1 MSFRYQQ
8 PDMRLQIESLRKQY
22 AESIWGVRDVTLELG
37 AGVHGLVGPNGAGKS
52 TLMRMLTTVTAP
64 TEGAVYW
71 DGTQVSESPDVVRS
85 VLGYLPQDFDTYP
98 TLTLEEYLEYV
109 AALRGLDS
117 ETASARIEALLE
129 LVNLTDVRD
138 RRLDTFSGGMHQRA
152 GIAQALLNDP
162 ELLVVDEPTVGLDP
176 EERVRMRNA
185 LADTADDRV
194 VIFSTHVVAD
204 IEATADT
211 VTVLE
216 DGRVLTHA
224 PTESLI
230 RSVDGDVYECRVSG
244 STLDQL
250 RKEFPICNTVQ
261 RADGFDVRLVAADPP
276 TADAEQ
282 VTASLE
288 DAYLQA
294 VTHAH

>member
-1 MSFRYQQ
+1 
-8 PDMRLQIESLRKQY
+8 MRLEIESLGKQY
-22 AESIWGVRDVTLELG
+22 PEGLWGVRDITLQLG

-52 TLMRMLTTVTAP
+52 TLMRMLTTVTPP
-64 TEGAVYW
+64 TEGTIYW
-71 DGTQVSESPDVVRS
+71 DGTQVSESPDAIRS

-98 TLTLEEYLEYV
+98 TLMLEEYLEYV
-109 AALRGLDS
+109 AALQGLDS
-117 ETASARIEALLE
+117 ETASARIEALLD

-138 RRLDTFSGGMHQRA
+138 RRLDTFSGGMQQRA

-216 DGRVLTHA
+216 DGQVLTHA

-230 RSVDGDVYECRVSG
+230 KSVDGSVYECRVSR
-244 STLDQL
+244 STLEKL
-250 RKEFPICNTVQ
+250 RQEFPICNTVQ
-261 RADGFDVRLVAADPP
+261 RADGVDVRLVAEDPP
-276 TADAEQ
+276 ITDAEQ
-282 VTASLE
+282 ATASLE
-288 DAYLQA
+288 DAYLRT
-294 VTHAH
+294 VTHAN

>member
-1 MSFRYQQ
+1 
-8 PDMRLQIESLRKQY
+8 MRLEIESLGKQY
-22 AESIWGVRDVTLELG
+22 SEGLWGVRDITLRLG

-52 TLMRMLTTVTAP
+52 TLMRMLTTVTPP
-64 TEGAVYW
+64 TEGAIYW
-71 DGTQVSESPDVVRS
+71 DGTRVSESPGVVRS
-85 VLGYLPQDFDTYP
+85 LLGYLPQDFDTYP

-117 ETASARIEALLE
+117 ETASARIEALLD

-138 RRLDTFSGGMHQRA
+138 RRLNTFSGGMRQRA

-216 DGRVLTHA
+216 DGQLLTHA

-230 RSVDGDVYECRVSG
+230 KSVDGDVYECRVSQ
-244 STLDQL
+244 STLEQL
-250 RKEFPICNTVQ
+250 GQEFPICNTVQ
-261 RADGFDVRLVAADPP
+261 RADGVDVRLVAEDPP
-276 TADAEQ
+276 TTDAEQ

-288 DAYLQA
+288 DAYLQT
-294 VTHAH
+294 VTHAN

>member
-1 MSFRYQQ
+1 
-8 PDMRLQIESLRKQY
+8 MRLEVESLGKQY
-22 AESIWGVRDVTLELG
+22 SESIWGVRDVTLQLD
-37 AGVHGLVGPNGAGKS
+37 AGIHGLVGPNGAGKS
-52 TLMRMLTTVTAP
+52 TLMRMLTTVESP

-71 DGTQVSESPDVVRS
+71 DGTQVSDSPDAVRS

-98 TLTLEEYLEYV
+98 TLTLAEYLEYV

-129 LVNLTDVRD
+129 LVNLSDVRD
-138 RRLDTFSGGMHQRA
+138 RRLKTFSGGMHQRA
-152 GIAQALLNDP
+152 GIAQALINDP

-211 VTVLE
+211 VTVLD
-216 DGRVLTHA
+216 DGELLTHA

-230 RSVDGDVYECRVSG
+230 QSVDGDVYECRVSQ

-250 RKEFPICNTVQ
+250 RDEFPICNTVP
-261 RADGFDVRLVAADPP
+261 RADGFDVRFVAGDPP
-276 TADAEQ
+276 TVDAEQ

-288 DAYLQA
+288 DAYLQT
-294 VTHAH
+294 VTHAN